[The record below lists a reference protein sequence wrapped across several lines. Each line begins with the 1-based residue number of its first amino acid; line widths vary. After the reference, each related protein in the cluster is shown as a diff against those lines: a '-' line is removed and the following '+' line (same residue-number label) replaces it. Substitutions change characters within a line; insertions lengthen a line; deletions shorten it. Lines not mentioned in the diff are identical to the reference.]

1 MKYII
6 LLTLSIVIALTSCQ
20 SERAALPANLDD
32 VRANQAAIQVQ
43 APKTAQLAGYNEPI
57 QEVEVVENLEEA
69 LLGDIKK
76 QYNHCKAIYN
86 KAQEGQKSYKDQ
98 IGVREFEGKAVRE
111 AALELFRQD
120 DLMHIHIDYLEGMP
134 IGCKRFLVSHT
145 QLIAVEIVRLKEA
158 TTENGTEIVEQLAQ
172 IYYYNNNKLIQATD
186 LLTNETWESS
196 SKYWNEENLKDWQGI
211 QQYL

>member
-1 MKYII
+1 MKHII
-6 LLTLSIVIALTSCQ
+6 LLTLSIVVALTSCQ
-20 SERAALPANLDD
+20 SERAALPGHLEE
-32 VRANQAAIQVQ
+32 VRANQAAVQ
-43 APKTAQLAGYNEPI
+43 MEVPQTAQLAGYNEPI
-57 QEVEVVENLEEA
+57 EATEVVENLQEA
-69 LLGDIKK
+69 LLGDIKQ
-76 QYNHCKAIYN
+76 QYKHCKAGYK
-86 KAQEGQKSYKDQ
+86 KAAEGQKHYEGQ
-98 IGVREFEGKAVRE
+98 IEVSGFEGKVVRE
-111 AALELFRQD
+111 AALELFRQN

-134 IGCKRFLVSHT
+134 IGCKRFLVSHN

-172 IYYYNNNKLIQATD
+172 IYYYNNKELIQATD